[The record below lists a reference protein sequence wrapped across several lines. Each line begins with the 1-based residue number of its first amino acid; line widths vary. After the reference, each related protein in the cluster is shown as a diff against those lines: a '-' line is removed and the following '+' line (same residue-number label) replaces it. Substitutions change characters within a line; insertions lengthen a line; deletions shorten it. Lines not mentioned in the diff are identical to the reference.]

1 MKSLPSITT
10 GISDP
15 ETVNKF
21 MAELKYPLANV
32 VQYLREYVLSVDK
45 KIGECIFYN
54 APAFF
59 YIGKMKPFD
68 PKEYKRYI
76 VGCNL
81 FKKDTLR
88 IIFLRGSSANDPT
101 GILEGNYKD
110 GRRIVSLKSISDVKS
125 KEAELK
131 K

>member
-21 MAELKYPLANV
+21 MAELKYPLADTV
-32 VQYLREYVLSVDK
+32 LYLREFVLSIDK
-45 KIGECIFYN
+45 NIGECIFYN

-59 YIGKMKPFD
+59 YTGKMKPFD

-81 FKKDTLR
+81 FRKDTLR

-101 GILEGNYKD
+101 GILEGDYKD
-110 GRRIVSLKSISDVKS
+110 GRRIVSLKSIADIKS
-125 KEAELK
+125 
-131 K
+131 